1 MDTTKNERTPEEIEL
16 LKSNWLKDPCWD
28 IEETEGFEAHRDEL
42 AAFHEEK
49 KAEWER
55 KIKESSK
62 RRISKVIEETGISD
76 PIVAMYLHTFVDIE
90 QNLNSVPDHTIGE
103 HCSIYEDAS
112 LDIQR
117 AHARATLLLAAQVKR
132 VAELLARK

>member
-1 MDTTKNERTPEEIEL
+1 
-16 LKSNWLKDPCWD
+16 
-28 IEETEGFEAHRDEL
+28 
-42 AAFHEEK
+42 
-49 KAEWER
+49 
-55 KIKESSK
+55 
-62 RRISKVIEETGISD
+62 VIEETGISD